1 MVKIEFGAKMIRQAR
16 TAFDRQLAESVEIQ
30 NNTKHNILNSKS
42 EYDRCALP
50 RLTSKLGEISMDEIE
65 KEKREEKDR
74 ERKLLA
80 QIREIKVQ
88 RSMNRREIPR
98 NRKQPVKKRRKI
110 GEEKHIRVEQEE
122 KKSEKR
128 KDEEVG
134 EAGLFPIFKRKKIIA
149 DDEIEREEERPLWDD
164 YEERK
169 TDEELKLE
177 WEERLRLRE
186 ESIQKEEEER
196 KRLITKAEKLRK
208 SWELLRVCREM
219 IETEG
224 DKWQKSKE
232 RRLEE
237 KMKYEERERRLQ
249 VAGEKKRQT
258 LDKLEKRKIQNKITE
273 NLRQLP
279 ENRRIL
285 IEREEEK
292 ERRLLLQE
300 AKIELWKKW
309 RKKKNTDIII
319 FPNFT

>member
-1 MVKIEFGAKMIRQAR
+1 
-16 TAFDRQLAESVEIQ
+16 
-30 NNTKHNILNSKS
+30 
-42 EYDRCALP
+42 
-50 RLTSKLGEISMDEIE
+50 
-65 KEKREEKDR
+65 
-74 ERKLLA
+74 
-80 QIREIKVQ
+80 
-88 RSMNRREIPR
+88 
-98 NRKQPVKKRRKI
+98 
-110 GEEKHIRVEQEE
+110 
-122 KKSEKR
+122 
-128 KDEEVG
+128 
-134 EAGLFPIFKRKKIIA
+134 
-149 DDEIEREEERPLWDD
+149 
-164 YEERK
+164 
-169 TDEELKLE
+169 
-177 WEERLRLRE
+177 
-186 ESIQKEEEER
+186 
-196 KRLITKAEKLRK
+196 
-208 SWELLRVCREM
+208 M

-232 RRLEE
+232 RRFEE